1 MNQFYF
7 DYAGTV
13 SSPYDY
19 NPLQVQGHIHVY
31 LDESKTQHLTD
42 LLFPTFPFSEIP
54 SDMRTAEGFQAYVD
68 AKVTELL
75 DRPETVAKL
84 EEVKTAYDMGLLQLM

>member
-1 MNQFYF
+1 MFYY

-31 LDESKTQHLTD
+31 LDESKTQHITD

-54 SDMRTAEGFQAYVD
+54 TDMRTAEGFQQYVD
-68 AKVTELL
+68 QKVAELL
-75 DRPETVAKL
+75 DKPETQAKL
-84 EEVKTAYDMGLLQLM
+84 AEVKFAYEMGLLQLI